1 MSLPAPSDA
10 STALV
15 TGASSGIGAEIARQL
30 AARGYGVTLA
40 ARREELLRALADEI
54 AAEHGVRADVVTAD
68 LGDESG
74 RDALEAAV
82 AALGVDVSILVNNAG
97 FGDNGPV
104 HRADRQ
110 KLLKMVRLNCEALVD
125 LQARYSTG
133 MADRGAGGI
142 LNVASTAAFQP
153 IPGSAT
159 YSAAKSFVLN
169 LSEATHSE
177 LKGKGVTVT
186 ALCPGPVKTGFA
198 EAAGVEG
205 WEEKLPGAFWT
216 PVEQVARQA
225 IDGLASGK
233 RVVVPGIMNRT
244 GALTAQHTPHA
255 LILPLLKRGWRASA

>member
-1 MSLPAPSDA
+1 MPADVPARPFRRLDGA
-10 STALV
+10 V

-30 AARGYGVTLA
+30 AVAWLRRDAWPPA
-40 ARREELLRALADEI
+40 ARSCSARSPTRL

-82 AALGVDVSILVNNAG
+82 AELGVDVSILINNAG

-133 MADRGAGGI
+133 MADRGEGAI

-205 WEEKLPGAFWT
+205 WEEKLPGRVLDPGRAGRAAGDRR
-216 PVEQVARQA
+216 ARRA
-225 IDGLASGK
+225 ASGSSS
-233 RVVVPGIMNRT
+233 
-244 GALTAQHTPHA
+244 
-255 LILPLLKRGWRASA
+255 RGS